1 MNIIIVSYARW
12 MNNIKKKKKKT
23 LQNRLKIAYTEK
35 DNFKISN
42 ASNTCIY
49 VKNITSFPS

>member
-12 MNNIKKKKKKT
+12 MNNKKKKKKT